1 MATQELGESYV
12 KMGERQQLYKNLLD
26 ELKAMD
32 QIEEL
37 EVPSDGG
44 FMDNNNDRSKIGAK
58 NVITK
63 LNYNIVYKKEKAGKA
78 QEFEKVGNNAMINA
92 ERQLYESEL
101 QIKLEQIMLERSM
114 ERMSRKSELESEL
127 TSNNNMFDEVKFED
141 PSDDIEVI
149 FHNGVPIVMISKVG
163 VMKLIAAQRQN
174 FGMQATRQDQLRQ
187 HQGEGGQ
194 GQ

>member
-58 NVITK
+58 NVITM

-114 ERMSRKSELESEL
+114 ERKSRKSELESEI
-127 TSNNNMFDEVKFED
+127 TTNINMFDEVKFED
-141 PSDDIEVI
+141 PSDDNEVI
-149 FHNGVPIVMISKVG
+149 FHNGVPIIVISKG
-163 VMKLIAAQRQN
+163 DMMKPIAAQRQN
-174 FGMQATRQDQLRQ
+174 LGMLDYNNRTEA
-187 HQGEGGQ
+187 
-194 GQ
+194 